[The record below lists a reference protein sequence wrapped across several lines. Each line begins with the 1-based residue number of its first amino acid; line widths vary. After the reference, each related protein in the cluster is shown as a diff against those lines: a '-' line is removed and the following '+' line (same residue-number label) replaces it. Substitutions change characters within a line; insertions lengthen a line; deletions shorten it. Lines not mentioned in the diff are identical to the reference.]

1 MSKTNVF
8 EADTYMFSYDPVDTK
23 KDIWLTLLDTK
34 KDIFGKNKQM
44 NLKLSPERARR
55 LITMLQ
61 RILDKNPVATED
73 HDDELEEALA
83 LF

>member
-1 MSKTNVF
+1 MSKTNVI
-8 EADTYMFSYDPVDTK
+8 EANTYMLCYDPVDTK

-73 HDDELEEALA
+73 RDDELEEALA

>member
-8 EADTYMFSYDPVDTK
+8 EANTYMFCYDPVDTK
-23 KDIWLTLLDTK
+23 SDFWLTLLDTK

-44 NLKLSPERARR
+44 NLKLSPERAKK
-55 LITMLQ
+55 LIEKLQ
-61 RILDKNPVATED
+61 AILDRNPMVTED

>member
-8 EADTYMFSYDPVDTK
+8 EANTYIVSYDPVDTK
-23 KDIWLTLLDTK
+23 ADFWLTLLDTK

-44 NLKLSPERARR
+44 NLKLSPERAKK
-55 LITMLQ
+55 LIEKLQ
-61 RILDKNPVATED
+61 AILDRNPMVTED

>member
-1 MSKTNVF
+1 MSKTNVN
-8 EADTYMFSYDPVDTK
+8 EANTYMLCYDPVDTK

-44 NLKLSPERARR
+44 NLKLSPERAKK
-55 LITMLQ
+55 LIEKLQ
-61 RILDKNPVATED
+61 AILDRNPMVTED